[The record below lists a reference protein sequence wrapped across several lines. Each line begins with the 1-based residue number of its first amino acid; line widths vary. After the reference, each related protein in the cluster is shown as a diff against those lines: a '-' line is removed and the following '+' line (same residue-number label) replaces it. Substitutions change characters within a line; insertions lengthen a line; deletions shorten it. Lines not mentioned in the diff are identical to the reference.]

1 MANRKLIASAIG
13 DSRLGVFDEIIG
25 NQFDDLD
32 LATMMCYLID
42 VVHPSAF
49 PFLANQLDVE
59 GFRGYDQCTTD
70 DQRRELLKQ
79 AINLHRKIG
88 TIEAIRKACSII
100 GFTPQEIEEGVEL
113 IDGFPVWCAFSI
125 RIDPNDLSTF
135 TPNTLSTLRTF
146 INYYKNARSI
156 LKEIYFG
163 ITVNEDKI
171 FTTQESLRDN
181 LTIVGTLATDG
192 DYNNDYSYDYY

>member
-1 MANRKLIASAIG
+1 MARKLIASAVG
-13 DSRLGVFDEIIG
+13 DSRLGVFDEVISS
-25 NQFDDLD
+25 QFDDLD
-32 LATMMCYLID
+32 LSAMMCYLFD
-42 VVHPSAF
+42 VVDPSAF

-125 RIDPNDLSTF
+125 RVNPEDLSTF
-135 TPNTLSTLRTF
+135 TATTLSTLRTF

-156 LKEIYFG
+156 LKEIYVG

-171 FTTQESLRDN
+171 FATQESLRDT
-181 LTIVGTLATDG
+181 LSIIGTLDETG

>member
-1 MANRKLIASAIG
+1 MARKLIASAVG
-13 DSRLGVFDEIIG
+13 DSRLGVFDEVISS
-25 NQFDDLD
+25 QFDDLD
-32 LATMMCYLID
+32 LSAMMCYLFD
-42 VVHPSAF
+42 VVDPSAF

-125 RIDPNDLSTF
+125 RVDPEDLSTF
-135 TPNTLSTLRTF
+135 TATTLSTLRTF

-156 LKEIYFG
+156 LKEIYVG

-171 FTTQESLRDN
+171 FATQESLRDT
-181 LTIVGTLATDG
+181 LSIIGTLDETG